1 MGEVQIE
8 RLLGEGSC
16 GSVYLGRH
24 QATNRLVAVKEVRKD
39 GSSRSGRLLSRLDKE
54 AKIMSTVHH
63 KYICQYHGRVES
75 DDGSFLIMEY
85 AKGGDLLDYINS
97 QGAMPEKRA
106 RLIFKQLL
114 QSLQFLHQSGYVH
127 RVRLPCATFGTSE
140 QITKFSPF
148 TQDVKPENVFLTEN
162 HKSIKLGD
170 FGFAAR
176 WRPDRTLDACVGTF
190 PYTAPEVLDQ
200 RQYVGPEVDAWSC
213 GTVLL
218 AMLTARI
225 PFAAPSKKQSLAQ
238 LRKGEFTLPAHV
250 SPRAA
255 DLLSHL
261 LQPDPLLRYTIE
273 DALRHPWVTGSSRA
287 GALALRQLLAFSS
300 SPSPSG
306 ALKRRKTDLSE
317 FVKAQK
323 CKGAKR
329 ASPGSSILTR

>member
-16 GSVYLGRH
+16 GSVYLGHH

-97 QGAMPEKRA
+97 QGAVPEKRA
-106 RLIFKQLL
+106 RIIFKQLL
-114 QSLQFLHQSGYVH
+114 QSLQFLHQAGYVH
-127 RVRLPCATFGTSE
+127 R
-140 QITKFSPF
+140 
-148 TQDVKPENVFLTEN
+148 DVKPENVFLTEN

-261 LQPDPLLRYTIE
+261 LQPDPLLRLTIE

-287 GALALRQLLAFSS
+287 GALAIKQLLAFSS
-300 SPSPSG
+300 LSTSSPSLP

-323 CKGAKR
+323 CKGAKK